1 MAREP
6 KPKLRKGEP
15 TQTTAAGLEIPV
27 PKQRDFMRNLK
38 KLAKPSD
45 GKGSPSQK

>member
-1 MAREP
+1 MAR

-15 TQTTAAGLEIPV
+15 TQKTATGLEIPV

-38 KLAKPSD
+38 KLAKPSER
-45 GKGSPSQK
+45 KGSPSQQ